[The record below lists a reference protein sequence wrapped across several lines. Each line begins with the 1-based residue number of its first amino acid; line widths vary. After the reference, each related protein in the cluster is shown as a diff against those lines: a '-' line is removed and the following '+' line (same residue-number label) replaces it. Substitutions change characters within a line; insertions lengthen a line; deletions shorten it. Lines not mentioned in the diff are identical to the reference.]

1 MSIDKYRY
9 SSQYDP
15 PNLEDHSTELGY
27 KTDWK
32 GHPLEECPKPKS
44 WTKFYSV
51 IRKKMKR
58 GKNNKLIAART
69 KSGKTQLQVAQETG
83 LNIRMYQNYE
93 YRMNDNAIKTAI
105 KIAIA
110 LGSTVEQ
117 LWGGSLTTA

>member
-1 MSIDKYRY
+1 
-9 SSQYDP
+9 
-15 PNLEDHSTELGY
+15 
-27 KTDWK
+27 
-32 GHPLEECPKPKS
+32 
-44 WTKFYSV
+44 
-51 IRKKMKR
+51 MKR
-58 GKNNKLIAART
+58 GKNNKLKAART

-93 YRMNDNAIKTAI
+93 YGMNDNAIKTAI